1 MCGIIGILGSLNSYE
16 TILDGL
22 KQLQNRGYDSAGIG
36 LHNGRF
42 VIEKFV
48 SSDISAI
55 DQMKKNIIKGDFI
68 SGVGHTRWA
77 THGEINEK
85 NCHPHLSSDEN
96 ICLVHNGI
104 IENYKYLKDFLISK
118 GYIFYSDTDTEV
130 ICNLISYYREGNS
143 MVSTLKKIT
152 NIMNGTWGIVV
163 MEKNNE
169 KIYFTRKGSPL
180 LFGYS
185 NDKSYGI
192 ITSEKSGFN
201 NLVDEYIS
209 IENNDICYLEKEKG
223 EVYFF
228 SEKALLNFDSKYA
241 EFNNNFHTNL
251 EIDIENKVIEYD
263 YSLNEEMKLHAQK
276 IYKKINNINLN
287 EDNTPGEFIY
297 WTLKEIEEQKE
308 SSLRAINMGSRLK
321 SGIQLGGLVNKKE
334 SLENL
339 ENLILL
345 GCGTSFNAGLFASKY
360 FKKHCNF
367 NTIQVIDGA
376 DFNVDDIPRIGNS
389 GCIFLSQ
396 SGETLDLIRCL
407 EICKKNDVITIGII
421 NVVDSTIA
429 RETDCGCYLNSGR
442 EVGVAST
449 KAFTSQI
456 IVLLLV
462 CLWFH
467 KLHHNKIS
475 KECIKIT
482 ESLQKMSHNISYIIE
497 KSRENMK
504 LWSKEI
510 VNEKS
515 IFVLGKDDCYALSRE
530 AALKIKEISYIHAE
544 SSPASALKHGPFGL
558 LEKNFPVILIDIGE
572 KNRLKMINVYNEIRC
587 RGAQI
592 YTITDDIN
600 CKRENTFI
608 IDTDSKL
615 NNVLSIIP
623 LQFLSFYLSITKKIN
638 PDYPRNLAKVVTV
651 E

>member
-1 MCGIIGILGSLNSYE
+1 MCGIIGILGSVKSYE
-16 TILDGL
+16 IILQGL
-22 KQLQNRGYDSAGIG
+22 QQLQNRGYDSAGVALYNKGFNIK
-36 LHNGRF
+36 
-42 VIEKFV
+42 KFV
-48 SSDISAI
+48 SGDVSAI
-55 DQMKKNIIKGDFI
+55 DQMKKNIIEGDFV
-68 SGVGHTRWA
+68 SGLGHTRWA

-85 NCHPHLSSDEN
+85 NCHPHLSSDGN

-104 IENYKYLKDFLISK
+104 IENYKSLKNFLMEK
-118 GYIFYSDTDTEV
+118 GYIFYSYTDTEV
-130 ICNLISYYREGNS
+130 ICNLISYYRKSNN
-143 MVSTLKKIT
+143 MISTLKKVT
-152 NIMNGTWGIVV
+152 YLMNGTWGIVIL
-163 MEKNNE
+163 EKDNE

-185 NDKSYGI
+185 NDKSYAI

-209 IENNDICYLEKEKG
+209 IENNDICYLEKNKG
-223 EVYFF
+223 EICFF
-228 SEKALLNFDSKYA
+228 SEKALLNFDTEYIDLNS
-241 EFNNNFHTNL
+241 NFLMNL
-251 EIDIENKVIEYD
+251 EFDIENRIIEYD
-263 YSLNEEMKLHAQK
+263 YTLNEEMKLHMHK
-276 IYKKINNINLN
+276 IYTKINNINLN

-297 WTLKEIEEQKE
+297 WTLKEIEEQKD
-308 SSLRAINMGSRLK
+308 SSLRAINMGSRIK
-321 SGIQLGGLVNKKE
+321 SGIQLGGLENKRE
-334 SLENL
+334 SLSCL
-339 ENLILL
+339 DNLILL
-345 GCGTSFNAGLFASKY
+345 GCGTSFNAALFSSKY
-360 FKKHCNF
+360 FKNNCNF

-376 DFNVDDIPRIGNS
+376 DFNTDDIPKIGNT
-389 GCIFLSQ
+389 GCVFLSQ

-407 EICKKNDVITIGII
+407 EICKKNNVITIGII

-429 RETDCGCYLNSGR
+429 RETDCGCYLNAGR

-462 CLWFH
+462 CMWFSKIH
-467 KLHHNKIS
+467 SNKKS
-475 KECIKIT
+475 KECQNII
-482 ESLQKMSHNISYIIE
+482 ESLKKMSHNISYITE

-504 LWSKEI
+504 LWCKEI
-510 VNEKS
+510 VNTKS

-558 LEKNFPVILIDIGE
+558 LEKDFPVILIDIGE
-572 KNRLKMINVYNEIRC
+572 KNRLKMINVYNEIKC
-587 RGAQI
+587 RGAKI

-600 CKRENTFI
+600 CKREKSFI
-608 IDTDSKL
+608 IDTNSKL
-615 NNVLSIIP
+615 NNILSIIP